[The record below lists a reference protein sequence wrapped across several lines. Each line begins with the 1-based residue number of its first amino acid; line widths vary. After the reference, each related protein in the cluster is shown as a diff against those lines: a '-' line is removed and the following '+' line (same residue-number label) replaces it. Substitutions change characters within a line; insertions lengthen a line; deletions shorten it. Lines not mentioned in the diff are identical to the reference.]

1 MLSPNYIVS
10 GGIIYDMYRLPFV
23 PTAEELTDKAYR
35 AGSKEGKM
43 ARSMGPKKREKILT
57 GEIRRVQIIAGIIC
71 GDLDAIVQQFP
82 SFEQMPPFQQQL
94 LDLRVDRDRY
104 KKSIATAKWCSE
116 RVQNLRDKTMR
127 KLKVNRDPEHSTE
140 FLGRV
145 GSFVK
150 RIGPQLRY
158 LAEVASILR
167 TFPTLKE
174 EPTLVVAGVPNAGKS
189 TFVRTLT
196 GSKVKVAPY
205 PFTTTDIMV
214 GYKRVRYM
222 EYQIVDSPG
231 ILDRP
236 MSERNKVEMQ
246 AVLALRHLANK
257 VLFIIDPQAELK
269 PQMNLMDE
277 MRENF
282 KKEVLAVVNDKGT
295 GVPEGYEVFNATLE
309 ADCERIF
316 RLCFKDMPKP

>member
-1 MLSPNYIVS
+1 
-10 GGIIYDMYRLPFV
+10 MYRLPFV
-23 PTAEELTDKAYR
+23 PTADELIDKAYR

-43 ARSMGPKKREKILT
+43 ARSMGPKKPEKILT

-71 GDLDAIVQQFP
+71 GDLDAIVEQFP

-104 KKSIATAKWCSE
+104 KKSIATADWCSK
-116 RVQNLRDKTMR
+116 RVMNLRDKTQR
-127 KLKVNRDPEHSTE
+127 KLKVNRDASHSKE

-150 RIGPQLRY
+150 RIAPEMRY
-158 LAEVASILR
+158 LAEVAAILR
-167 TFPTLKE
+167 TFPALKE
-174 EPTLVVAGVPNAGKS
+174 EPTLVVAGIPNAGKS

-196 GSKVKVAPY
+196 GSKVKIAPY

-246 AVLALRHLANK
+246 AVLALKYLANV
-257 VLFIIDPQAELK
+257 VLFIIDPQAELS
-269 PQMNLMDE
+269 PQMNLMEE
-277 MRENF
+277 MKESF
-282 KKEVLAVVNDKGT
+282 GKEVVAVVNDKGT
-295 GVPEGYEVFNATLE
+295 GVPEGYEVFNATV
-309 ADCERIF
+309 ASDCERIF
-316 RLCFKDMPKP
+316 RTCFRDVPKG